1 MNRAVLTVF
10 FVLFAALTA
19 YAVHHVGGVWQL
31 LHAHLS
37 QPAGWQIFADLVI
50 VMCLLLV
57 FVYRDAKATGRP
69 FVPWAMASLLLGSF
83 GPLLYF
89 ITAKPRK

>member
-1 MNRAVLTVF
+1 MNRTVLIVVF
-10 FVLFAALTA
+10 ALFSALTA
-19 YAVHHVGGVWQL
+19 YSVHHVGGVWQL
-31 LHAHLS
+31 VHQHLK

-69 FVPWAMASLLLGSF
+69 FVPWAVLSLLLGSF